1 MYSEILHG
9 SCNSVVLHAADKS
22 FLSFISK
29 YWLRGNDFL
38 THILKLCQ
46 QKTSFQGHHLLC
58 VLNFRSFLLAT
69 SSRTSSFPSKYRKR
83 EDTQLSN
90 RYLVDF
96 HLQWLAITDWERVL
110 LYFPCCL
117 PLSQFFVYFEGA
129 GTGKSDHALTC
140 YVMVQL
146 RLYCNYRTYLG
157 LTNCIKPSEL
167 SLFCSHFQG
176 ILAGSF
182 TPPEISLRNSCCRL
196 KGKTH

>member
-83 EDTQLSN
+83 EDTQVSN
-90 RYLVDF
+90 RYLVETSTFNGWQSLIENVSSFIF
-96 HLQWLAITDWERVL
+96 HVACPFHNFLSTSRVPLALAKVIMH
-110 LYFPCCL
+110 
-117 PLSQFFVYFEGA
+117 S
-129 GTGKSDHALTC
+129 HAMLWYSC
-140 YVMVQL
+140 V
-146 RLYCNYRTYLG
+146 
-157 LTNCIKPSEL
+157 CIATI
-167 SLFCSHFQG
+167 G
-176 ILAGSF
+176 RIWD
-182 TPPEISLRNSCCRL
+182 
-196 KGKTH
+196 

>member
-46 QKTSFQGHHLLC
+46 QETSFQGHHLLC

-110 LYFPCCL
+110 LYFACPFHNFLSSASRVPL
-117 PLSQFFVYFEGA
+117 PLLAKVIMHSHAMLWYSCVCVATIGRIWDWQIALNLQSFHFFVVTSKEYWQ
-129 GTGKSDHALTC
+129 D
-140 YVMVQL
+140 
-146 RLYCNYRTYLG
+146 
-157 LTNCIKPSEL
+157 L
-167 SLFCSHFQG
+167 SHRKFH
-176 ILAGSF
+176 
-182 TPPEISLRNSCCRL
+182 
-196 KGKTH
+196 